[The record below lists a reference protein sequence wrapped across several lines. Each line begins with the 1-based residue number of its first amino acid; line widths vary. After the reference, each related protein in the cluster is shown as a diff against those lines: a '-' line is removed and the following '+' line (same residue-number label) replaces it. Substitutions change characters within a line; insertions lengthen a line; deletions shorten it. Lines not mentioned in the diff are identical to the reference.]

1 LRNALPSGEF
11 ELFYQPLVAL
21 ETGVISG
28 FEALLR
34 WRNPQR
40 GMMSPANFIP
50 LAEETGL
57 IVPLGAWV
65 LRQACTEA
73 TKWPENLKVAVNLS
87 PVQFKSGNL
96 PQLVSQ
102 TLQSTRLAAG
112 RLELEI
118 TESVL
123 LEESKINLATLRKLR
138 ALGVGLSIDDF
149 GTGYSCMSYLRS
161 FLPTKSRSTVRLSKS
176 LGRMESAWRLSR
188 QLPGS
193 DLISGLQL

>member
-161 FLPTKSRSTVRLSKS
+161 FLFDKLNNYRL
-176 LGRMESAWRLSR
+176 A
-188 QLPGS
+188 PAGS
-193 DLISGLQL
+193 CERIY